1 MERVFYPLFSWA
13 CVRLFCN
20 PGATWFL
27 SFEKKQLFSIE
38 DPPSKENPY
47 EDIEL
52 EKSCLG
58 SKCVSPASS
67 SPVPDTP
74 TKVLEWQYSTINKV
88 DLIDVIL
95 Y

>member
-1 MERVFYPLFSWA
+1 M
-13 CVRLFCN
+13 CN
-20 PGATWFL
+20 PGDVDSL
-27 SFEKKQLFSIE
+27 VLKKIVFFFSPE

-52 EKSCLG
+52 ERSCLG

-74 TKVLEWQYSTINKV
+74 TKVP
-88 DLIDVIL
+88 DH
-95 Y
+95 

>member
-1 MERVFYPLFSWA
+1 M
-13 CVRLFCN
+13 RLFCN
-20 PGATWFL
+20 AGATDFSVL
-27 SFEKKQLFSIE
+27 KKYFFSTE

-74 TKVLEWQYSTINKV
+74 TKVPDWQYAHSKNKV
-88 DLIDVIL
+88 DLIEAVL